1 MVGKLNHISL
11 ARFVDT
17 KMPVSTEYHL
27 VLLSCL
33 LENV

>member
-1 MVGKLNHISL
+1 MVEKLNHISL
-11 ARFVDT
+11 ARFVGT
-17 KMPVSTEYHL
+17 KMSLRTEYHP